1 MSAHPLSERLRA
13 YARCPEAFDWTR
25 NEVALE
31 CADALDSAATF
42 EADVLRIRGE
52 IEWLTEER
60 ETLRTA
66 LAACVRAM
74 TVATED
80 GGEAWNDA
88 LALARA
94 ALPAERDEKERR

>member
-1 MSAHPLSERLRA
+1 MKKHPLSERLRA
-13 YARCPEAFDWTR
+13 QTR
-25 NEVALE
+25 ADIQAGNPGYYERAKVANE
-31 CADALDSAATF
+31 CADALDAA
-42 EADVLRIRGE
+42 A
-52 IEWLTEER
+52 
-60 ETLRTA
+60 TA

-94 ALPAERDEKERR
+94 ALPAERDEKETA